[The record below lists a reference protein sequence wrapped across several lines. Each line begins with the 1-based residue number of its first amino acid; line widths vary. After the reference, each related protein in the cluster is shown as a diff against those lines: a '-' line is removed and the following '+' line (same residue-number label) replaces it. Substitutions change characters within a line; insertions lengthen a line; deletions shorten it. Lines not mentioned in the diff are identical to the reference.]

1 MIHIRVEDSLCLMHD
16 NAPLVSTTRGANH
29 RGFIMQRVDAIK
41 ILEILKSNCPKYIR
55 DYQALEMAI
64 DDMKKMENIEKF
76 IADSEG

>member
-41 ILEILKSNCPKYIR
+41 IMEILKANCPKYIR
-55 DYQALEMAI
+55 DYKAIEMAI
-64 DDMKKMENIEKF
+64 DDMKMMEKVEKF
-76 IADSEG
+76 IADRKG